1 MSANVKWRLFGVLM
15 IGLGVAVAWTFGL
28 GPLQEARAGA
38 ERVSYD
44 WRVFVAAPFAIVI
57 GLFLLAFGEA
67 IGTMINGPLHGRIQ
81 TATGG
86 QKALLLVMLL
96 AAGAASYG
104 AWQWFDNEVR
114 ALGYVSGG

>member
-1 MSANVKWRLFGVLM
+1 MRWRLFGIVM
-15 IGLGVAVAWTFGL
+15 IALGLAVGWFFGL
-28 GPLQEARAGA
+28 GPLQEAQAGA
-38 ERVSYD
+38 QRVSYD
-44 WRVFVAAPFAIVI
+44 MRVFIAAPFAIVI
-57 GLFLLAFGEA
+57 GLFLLMFGEA

-86 QKALLLVMLL
+86 QKVLLLVMLL
-96 AAGAASYG
+96 VAGAASYG